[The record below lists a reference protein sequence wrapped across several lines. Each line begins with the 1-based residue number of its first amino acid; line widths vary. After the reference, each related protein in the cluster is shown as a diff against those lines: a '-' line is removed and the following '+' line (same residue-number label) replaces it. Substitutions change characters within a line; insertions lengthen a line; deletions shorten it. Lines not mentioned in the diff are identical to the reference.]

1 MGPAGNLSKV
11 FGTRKG
17 VKYVWMM
24 NFRFSYFFFPFPGL
38 LVLMAVPLA
47 TVFAPEHAT
56 AEAITVNTT
65 RVEFNPEDPG
75 KRSLGSL
82 RYRGGLH
89 LRSSAPGF
97 GGLSALGVSSDG
109 RRLIALSDRGRR
121 FSARLVYDENGD
133 LAGLRQTELD
143 SLAGLDG
150 LPLSSKADG
159 DAESMSPG
167 VEGEIIVAFERRH
180 RLWRYLPGVT
190 VPVPLPGPVE
200 LPALPYNNGIE
211 ALTLLADGSL
221 LALSEGQRG
230 RGNSVGWI
238 SDANGWSVLTYVTDD
253 RYRVTG
259 AATLPG
265 GDVIVLE
272 RFFTPRGYNNTRL
285 KRIAQNTIKAGARL
299 SGKILA
305 EIRPPYSVDN
315 FEGIDARRGK
325 NGEVFVY
332 LVSDDNFNPD
342 QRTLL
347 MMFELTE

>member
-1 MGPAGNLSKV
+1 M
-11 FGTRKG
+11 R
-17 VKYVWMM
+17 MM
-24 NFRFSYFFFPFPGL
+24 NFRFSYSFFPLPGL
-38 LVLMAVPLA
+38 LVLMAVLLA
-47 TVFAPEHAT
+47 TGFRPGQAT
-56 AEAITVNTT
+56 AESITVNAT

-89 LRSSAPGF
+89 LRSGAPGF

-109 RRLIALSDRGRR
+109 RRLIALSDRGQR

-150 LPLSSKADG
+150 FPLSSKADG

-200 LPALPYNNGIE
+200 LSAMPSNNGIE

-230 RGNSVGWI
+230 RGDSVGWI
-238 SDANGWSVLTYVTDD
+238 SDVDGWSVLTYDAGKL
-253 RYRVTG
+253 YQVTG

-272 RFFTPRGYNNTRL
+272 RFFTPRGHSNIRL

-305 EIRPPYSVDN
+305 EIRPPYTVDN
-315 FEGIDARRGK
+315 FEGIDARRGR

-347 MMFELTE
+347 MMFELME